1 MIGNTSRTNTKC
13 PGTFKHLS
21 IGNCTVHYF
30 WQIDNVLSL
39 KMTIWLRKF
48 CQREYVCGGATDG
61 VKYWEC

>member
-30 WQIDNVLSL
+30 WQIDNERAEMAMDASHNARF
-39 KMTIWLRKF
+39 I
-48 CQREYVCGGATDG
+48 
-61 VKYWEC
+61 